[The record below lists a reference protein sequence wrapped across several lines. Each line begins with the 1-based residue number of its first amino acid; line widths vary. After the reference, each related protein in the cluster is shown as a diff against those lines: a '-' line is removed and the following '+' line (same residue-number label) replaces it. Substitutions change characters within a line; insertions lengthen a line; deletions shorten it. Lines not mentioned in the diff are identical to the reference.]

1 MSTKIIKSKTSKVYR
16 NKKLNNASFKDYN
29 LNDYQV
35 FLHIISK
42 IGGVDESGKYL
53 QSNKLKREHLLTA
66 EEFSKQFN
74 VSIDSCYRV
83 LKAAGRKLMKTSIV
97 LEKPDLFVTQEI
109 NVCSMVEY
117 QNKAGSILVRF
128 TEEIMP
134 YLAQVKQKFVLYNLK
149 EVANFG
155 SLYTTRLY
163 ELIQEFK
170 DTGYLTKS
178 IEQLREVF
186 AVGQFYKLYGHF
198 KAKTFAHA
206 VKEINSQY
214 EMNLKFVE
222 LKEGKKVTAI
232 RFEFKRT
239 FIKKTIDLNTGN
251 ERNIY
256 IKPKR
261 KIKLKNVVDVKPEQ
275 PDLF

>member
-1 MSTKIIKSKTSKVYR
+1 MVTKIVKSKTPKVYK

-42 IGGVDESGKYL
+42 IGGVDKSGKYL
-53 QSNKLKREHLLTA
+53 QPNELNREHRLTA

-74 VSIDSCYRV
+74 VSINSCYRV
-83 LKAAGRKLMKTSIV
+83 LKAAGKKLMKTSIL
-97 LEKPDLFVTQEI
+97 LEKPELFVTQEI

-117 QNKAGSILVRF
+117 QNKAGSILIRF

-149 EVANFG
+149 EVSNFG

-163 ELIQEFK
+163 ELIQEYK

-178 IEQLREVF
+178 IEQLREIF
-186 AVGQFYKLYGHF
+186 AVGQLYKLYGHF
-198 KAKTFAHA
+198 KSKTFGHA
-206 VKEINSQY
+206 VQEINDNY
-214 EMNLKFVE
+214 EMDLKFVE

-232 RFEFKRT
+232 RFEFK
-239 FIKKTIDLNTGN
+239 KTSIRKAIDLETGN

-261 KIKLKNVVDVKPEQ
+261 KVKTKKVVDVKLDQ